1 MLEYMQNQ
9 KEEKLRLTVDINS
22 TEIEQMTALKDATN
36 IRTNSKLIKA
46 LIKAAF
52 LELKNNQ

>member
-1 MLEYMQNQ
+1 MQNQ